1 VLETN
6 VLNLTDVERRI
17 LINQS
22 RILAALYPL
31 ETTEFERTVQILSDG
46 YQEDWPEIVLKGLKV
61 PLLKEQM
68 NFVYHVLEMYD
79 WLQKSYYALTLE
91 EKLQLKE
98 RTLVFPGF
106 DAESEEQHLAYTRFL
121 LENLDRFSFTEVV
134 KPLDAAR
141 PMREIYREML
151 KELPAAGGEL
161 LTAPQLK
168 ALVGYLAG
176 INGTARAVADGAQY
190 QVPLI

>member
-1 VLETN
+1 

-31 ETTEFERTVQILSDG
+31 ETTDFERTVEILSEG
-46 YQEDWPEIVLKGLKV
+46 YYEDWPDTVLKGLKQ
-61 PLLKEQM
+61 PLLKEEM
-68 NFVYHVLEMYD
+68 NFVYQVLEMYD

-106 DAESEEQHLAYTRFL
+106 EPASEMAHLAYARFL

-134 KPLDAAR
+134 KPLHSRR
-141 PMREIYREML
+141 PMRGVYQAML
-151 KELPAAGGEL
+151 QELPAPRGDL
-161 LTAPQLK
+161 VSAPQLK
-168 ALVGYLAG
+168 AVVAYLAG
-176 INGTARAVADGAQY
+176 MDRAPREDQAGA
-190 QVPLI
+190 

>member
-1 VLETN
+1 

-31 ETTEFERTVQILSDG
+31 ETTDFERTVEILSEG
-46 YQEDWPEIVLKGLKV
+46 YYEDWPDAVLKGLKQ
-61 PLLKEQM
+61 PLLKEEM
-68 NFVYHVLEMYD
+68 NFVYQVLETYD
-79 WLQKSYYALTLE
+79 WLQKSYYALALE

-106 DAESEEQHLAYTRFL
+106 EPASEMAHLAYARFL

-134 KPLDAAR
+134 KPLDAPT
-141 PMREIYREML
+141 PMRAVYQAML
-151 KELPAAGGEL
+151 QELPAPKGDMVS
-161 LTAPQLK
+161 APQLK
-168 ALVGYLAG
+168 AVVAYLSG
-176 INGTARAVADGAQY
+176 VDGAPRNGR
-190 QVPLI
+190 VGA